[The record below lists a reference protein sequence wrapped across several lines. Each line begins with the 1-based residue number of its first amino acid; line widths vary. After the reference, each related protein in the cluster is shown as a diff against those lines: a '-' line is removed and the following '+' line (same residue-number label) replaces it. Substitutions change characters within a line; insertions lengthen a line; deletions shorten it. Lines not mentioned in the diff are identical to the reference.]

1 MNKMTMLKIEENDDG
16 SHEYQIATNVV
27 IPVRVGWAF
36 LPPNVPVPNFPYGKL
51 TTETLLR
58 ERAPDNVPLELYGD
72 RAEIDIV
79 TAWEAGRLPG
89 PDTEPEEPEE
99 QPHTEAVMPAVFAA
113 AAAFVSTATTLS
125 DGQALAVQSLAKT
138 WEQALVAGIRLEYNT
153 ILRKDDILYRVAQ
166 SGGVT
171 PQAHQPPDAE
181 GMLAVY
187 RPIDKAH
194 AGTLEDPIP
203 WVYGMDCLAGTY
215 YSYNGAIYRV
225 ADGGNMTP
233 CVWPPDTHG
242 LWQWEKIKEVN

>member
-79 TAWEAGRLPG
+79 TAWEAGSLPE

-138 WEQALVAGIRLEYNT
+138 WEQALEDGSPLERGS
-153 ILRKDDILYRVAQ
+153 ILRKDGTLYRVVQ
-166 SGGVT
+166 SVT
-171 PQAHQPPDAE
+171 PQAHQPPGAA
-181 GMLAVY
+181 GMLAIY
-187 RPIDKAH
+187 RPVDQTHK
-194 AGTLEDPIP
+194 GTLDDPIP
-203 WVYGMDCLAGTY
+203 FIYGMDCYDGLY
-215 YSYNGAIYRV
+215 YSYHSTVYQCKF
-225 ADGGNMTP
+225 DMSP
-233 CVWPPDTHG
+233 CIWPPDTPG